1 MIHPVSAD
9 CPGLFMSSAQQFET
23 KAELGCGFL
32 SHSVR
37 CFALLW
43 QASGRLEMALYASAR
58 VVSDDPTS
66 ESLVEGHIEV
76 ARLSF

>member
-1 MIHPVSAD
+1 
-9 CPGLFMSSAQQFET
+9 
-23 KAELGCGFL
+23 
-32 SHSVR
+32 
-37 CFALLW
+37 
-43 QASGRLEMALYASAR
+43 MALYASAR